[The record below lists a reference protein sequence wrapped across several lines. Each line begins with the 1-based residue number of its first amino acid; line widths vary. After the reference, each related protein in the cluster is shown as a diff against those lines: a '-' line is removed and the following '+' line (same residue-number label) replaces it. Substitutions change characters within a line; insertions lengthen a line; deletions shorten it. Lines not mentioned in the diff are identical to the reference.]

1 MPSATF
7 SLASLTRSMD
17 RFLVWFGAGLS
28 AGLGSGLVAF
38 LCGRVVRR
46 SFGLIGRGLLMR

>member
-1 MPSATF
+1 
-7 SLASLTRSMD
+7 MD